1 MPLTFRVWVQEL
13 KEYLD
18 LKAQEKNIVD
28 PIEVEIY
35 YLRRYQ
41 DYLASFDQ

>member
-1 MPLTFRVWVQEL
+1 MPLSFGVWVQEL

-18 LKAQEKNIVD
+18 LKAEEKKIVD
-28 PIEVEIY
+28 PIEIESY